1 MLICGCKGTTII
13 PFFQIFRPLFAEK
26 VHFCIISSTKR
37 SFQPGQSLVFGP
49 HGLATS
55 RLKRPCLN
63 TGSLRRNT
71 NFRQHAI
78 SHLWYGPPRGT
89 FAITPQNMRHYK
101 TSNVATG
108 DASCHA
114 ERPQRCLCMDF
125 WQKSWYEISDEIEHE
140 KAVFTDSENRN

>member
-1 MLICGCKGTTII
+1 MLICGCKGTIII

-26 VHFCIISSTKR
+26 VHFCIISGTKCFFHPQPTV
-37 SFQPGQSLVFGP
+37 SFRAALFGFEQ
-49 HGLATS
+49 AETAM
-55 RLKRPCLN
+55 LN

-125 WQKSWYEISDEIEHE
+125 WRKSWYGISDEIERE